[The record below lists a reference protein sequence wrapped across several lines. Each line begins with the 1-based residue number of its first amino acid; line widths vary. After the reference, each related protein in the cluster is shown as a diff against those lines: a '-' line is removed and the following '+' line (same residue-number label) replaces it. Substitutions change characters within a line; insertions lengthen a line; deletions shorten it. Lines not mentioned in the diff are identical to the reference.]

1 QDPHRLPRRVH
12 EPDRRAAGAL
22 RHRRLRCRPVDRL
35 CRLGAGRPPRAKG
48 PAVLPAPR
56 VHEVRRMTHPA
67 GVLLTAILLT
77 AAAPLHAQPGGPG
90 MMEPGPPPGPPAF
103 LQRVFPPK
111 LVMEHQQELG
121 LEQSQVDAIKEA
133 MRETQ
138 QQLVELQW
146 KLDAESETL
155 DRLLSADQADEKGVP
170 GKRGAVTGSGQG
182 GKKAKLGPPVKK
194 KNPPPPPQGG
204 EAAPPPPTAPAGGAG
219 GPAATAVSQAA
230 TASTTTGMPSDGA
243 SVM

>member
-56 VHEVRRMTHPA
+56 VHEVRRMMHPA
-67 GVLLTAILLT
+67 EVVLTAILLA

-155 DRLLSADQADEKGVP
+155 DRLLSADQVDEK
-170 GKRGAVTGSGQG
+170 AVLAKLDQVTAIEQQV
-182 GKKAKLGPPVKK
+182 KKANFGLLVKIKNQLTPAQQAKLRALRPSRPPRAPGGPPPR
-194 KNPPPPPQGG
+194 PP
-204 EAAPPPPTAPAGGAG
+204 
-219 GPAATAVSQAA
+219 
-230 TASTTTGMPSDGA
+230 
-243 SVM
+243 